1 MIDMFEVGQTVWD
14 VRKGRGKVVGV
25 GGDTLFKIRVAFNH
39 DSSELWYTLDGKFNP
54 TDLHRSLYFSEPSV
68 SGATTAPFTR
78 KTKDGDTVVLRSK
91 TANGVMVAIVVS
103 SEDEYSICDRNTIR
117 WTKSGYTIHKIGEEI
132 Y

>member
-14 VRKGRGKVVGV
+14 VRKGSGVVTETKNAGPWP
-25 GGDTLFKIRVAFNH
+25 IRVRINH
-39 DSSELWYTLDGKFNP
+39 NGATHGYTLDGKYQ
-54 TDLHRSLYFSEPSV
+54 TSDLNRSLYFSEPIV
-68 SGATTAPFTR
+68 SGATTPPFTR

-91 TANGVMVAIVVS
+91 TENGVAVVIVVS
-103 SEDEYSICDRNTIR
+103 SEDKYSICDRNTVR